1 MDLNTLDV
9 IAAAAARISKK
20 WNEELKM
27 QPNREA

>member
-9 IAAAAARISKK
+9 IAAAARISKR